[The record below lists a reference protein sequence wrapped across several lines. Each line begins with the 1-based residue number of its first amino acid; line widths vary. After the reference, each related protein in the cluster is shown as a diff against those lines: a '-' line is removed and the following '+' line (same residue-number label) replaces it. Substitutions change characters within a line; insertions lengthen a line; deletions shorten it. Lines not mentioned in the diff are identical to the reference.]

1 MSEQKQLIIQDSN
14 NLKNIFVQLNLEKN
28 TVTVMSNFSAWDNLA
43 FLMEAL
49 AITAEKCVKE
59 GIPREQVNQEI
70 QNYLKK
76 AMEASKIIR

>member
-1 MSEQKQLIIQDSN
+1 MSEPKQLIIQDSK

-28 TVTVMSNFSAWDNLA
+28 TVTVMSNFSAWENLA

-70 QNYLKK
+70 QDYLKK
-76 AMEASKIIR
+76 TMGASKII